1 MDKNE
6 VETKIISYFQTVLN
20 SDAEITDQ
28 SDLNED
34 LHVTSFQ
41 LMSILACV
49 EADCGVEL
57 TLTDARN
64 CKTIG
69 DFVDAIA
76 GKMG

>member
-6 VETKIISYFQTVLN
+6 IESKVISYFQTVLK
-20 SDAEITDQ
+20 SDSEITNQ

-34 LHVTSFQ
+34 LHVTSFEM
-41 LMSILACV
+41 MSILACV
-49 EADCGVEL
+49 EAECGVEV

-69 DFVDAIA
+69 DFVDAVA
-76 GKMG
+76 GK